1 MSSPSTPSPAAHLFA
16 TIAPATRTRGRA
28 AASSAS
34 GRSHRHTL
42 PPPRHHLATDRPAN
56 SSRAAPRRSAI
67 LPASSSSYSP
77 PSGGEGRAASQPGRA
92 ILSSSPRRLSPP
104 CGGTSA
110 YMRTPPEIGEGG
122 MSTYQGGEARPC
134 DSKFRE
140 FLRGCIALNINYLFS
155 PLGYAM
161 QSQYIGE
168 MVIVLKVLKI
178 TN

>member
-1 MSSPSTPSPAAHLFA
+1 
-16 TIAPATRTRGRA
+16 
-28 AASSAS
+28 
-34 GRSHRHTL
+34 
-42 PPPRHHLATDRPAN
+42 
-56 SSRAAPRRSAI
+56 
-67 LPASSSSYSP
+67 
-77 PSGGEGRAASQPGRA
+77 
-92 ILSSSPRRLSPP
+92 
-104 CGGTSA
+104 
-110 YMRTPPEIGEGG
+110 